1 MKKVFVLLLAVCFS
15 VGIAQAQ
22 QATKSELHQ
31 RAESE
36 MQKGSVAGARF
47 SFIRAFEEYTRQGQ

>member
-1 MKKVFVLLLAVCFS
+1 MKKVFVLLLVVCFS

-36 MQKGSVAGARF
+36 MQKGSVVL
-47 SFIRAFEEYTRQGQ
+47 QG